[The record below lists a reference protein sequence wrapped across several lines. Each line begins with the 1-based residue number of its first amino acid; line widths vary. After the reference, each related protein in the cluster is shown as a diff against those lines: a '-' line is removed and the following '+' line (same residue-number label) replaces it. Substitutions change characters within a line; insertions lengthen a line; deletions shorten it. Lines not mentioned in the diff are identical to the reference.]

1 MGLKKLIKWAL
12 LCRHKKIHSHKSQL
26 HFVSGKMY
34 TGGNRETRRLLV
46 LLEDLRQLY
55 AASWGKVMASLE
67 NCFDVMQSR
76 EQPVR
81 VQSICS
87 VVLLWVQL
95 GETIAQD
102 FDPAI
107 WKSPTLQSI
116 NDLNDSLLRIWKV
129 AMDRTSELVYK
140 IIPETTPDVAVV
152 LEKEYQACRQET
164 WTLFQVTPE
173 TLEDYVDTLKIY
185 TSNTSLWHLDERKFL
200 NTDATLVKS
209 LSQLNL
215 AVS

>member
-1 MGLKKLIKWAL
+1 
-12 LCRHKKIHSHKSQL
+12 
-26 HFVSGKMY
+26 
-34 TGGNRETRRLLV
+34 
-46 LLEDLRQLY
+46 
-55 AASWGKVMASLE
+55 
-67 NCFDVMQSR
+67 MQSK
-76 EQPVR
+76 EPVR

-107 WKSPTLQSI
+107 WKSPTLRNI

-140 IIPETTPDVAVV
+140 IIPQTSPDVAVV
-152 LEKEYQACRQET
+152 LEKEYQSCRQET

-173 TLEDYVDTLKIY
+173 TLEDYVDALKIY